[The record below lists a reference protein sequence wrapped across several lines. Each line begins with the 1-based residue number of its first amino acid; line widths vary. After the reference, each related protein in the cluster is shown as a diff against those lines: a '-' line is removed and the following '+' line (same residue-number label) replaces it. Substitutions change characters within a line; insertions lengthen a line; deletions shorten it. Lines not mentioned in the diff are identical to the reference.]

1 MLNLNKYTKTKPKA
15 TLVFMNCSYLC
26 VCVCV
31 CVFVSFCI
39 AIVRNTAQN
48 NSGNFLSYPAD
59 NDRSSDDVYW
69 RGGERLVRQN

>member
-15 TLVFMNCSYLC
+15 TLVFMNCSYL
-26 VCVCV
+26 CVCV